1 MRYTLHKNDD
11 YSESQWMGGITTEFA
26 IFPDNASY
34 LDRNFIWRLSSANID
49 VDESEFSSLPDYDR
63 VIMVLEGEVVLSY
76 EGERVARLKSL
87 EQDRFDGAW
96 KTKSFGKIKDFNLMV
111 RKGCE
116 GYLDLIMPES
126 KSIKYESTQESSKA
140 FKTHALYCK
149 EGYFVVSADGGSH
162 MVSQGQ
168 LLVMDGESGEELEYS
183 IMGEGIVIRTQV
195 FYDDMKSEMGPETIP
210 AEKGTFDDFKKCIVL
225 ANTQFRGA
233 KYIFKSLKQLWYDE
247 ALSSSIKKVEQ
258 FYLTFIAFFAGIL
271 AITMVAINLELAAG
285 IVAVMVLIWILLDCF
300 VVSPLIY
307 MPFMPKPIE
316 KHIKDID
323 KLTPYEERVRAS
335 EMGQNA
341 STEKLLSKYK
351 NTGKNLG
358 K

>member
-1 MRYTLHKNDD
+1 
-11 YSESQWMGGITTEFA
+11 
-26 IFPDNASY
+26 
-34 LDRNFIWRLSSANID
+34 
-49 VDESEFSSLPDYDR
+49 
-63 VIMVLEGEVVLSY
+63 
-76 EGERVARLKSL
+76 
-87 EQDRFDGAW
+87 
-96 KTKSFGKIKDFNLMV
+96 
-111 RKGCE
+111 
-116 GYLDLIMPES
+116 
-126 KSIKYESTQESSKA
+126 
-140 FKTHALYCK
+140 
-149 EGYFVVSADGGSH
+149 